1 MGRSTPSRDPCVH
14 DFEVQCSTCLTVST
28 DWLQV
33 RVVATLRRIPSA
45 ARSPWFWPL
54 VPLAAVAAVGQWVGV
69 TAAIEVAA
77 ACTTAGFGV
86 AVGLTIAGSHAG
98 AAPDAK
104 TPSDTNPPEL
114 PSSGGGS
121 AGKEG
126 TPATGDSTKTV
137 DLRGARLI
145 NTMLVRADL
154 RQADLRGATLTGAD
168 LSGADLTG
176 ARLGPLD
183 DGPHAADPP

>member
-1 MGRSTPSRDPCVH
+1 M
-14 DFEVQCSTCLTVST
+14 
-28 DWLQV
+28 
-33 RVVATLRRIPSA
+33 ATLRRIPSA
-45 ARSPWFWPL
+45 AKSPWFWPL
-54 VPLAAVAAVGQWVGV
+54 VPLAAVAAVGQWVSA
-69 TAAIEVAA
+69 TAAIEVAG
-77 ACTTAGFGV
+77 ACATVGFGV
-86 AVGLTIAGSHAG
+86 AVGFTIAGSHAG

-104 TPSDTNPPEL
+104 TPSDTNPVEL
-114 PSSGGGS
+114 PSSGGRS
-121 AGKEG
+121 AGEADA
-126 TPATGDSTKTV
+126 PAPENGARTV

-183 DGPHAADPP
+183 DGPRAIDPA